1 MKTKLSSKLKSCWNL
16 FVCLWLKSRRKRN
29 IITETSKMLV
39 RKEGWDDNYFIAFK
53 MSLLYLLPK
62 LAVRSSLWGIRY
74 RIPKP
79 SDIRMAQK
87 ASASSI
93 EPWLLPVVLFTTR
106 IFSPNIS
113 QLKCST
119 GRRNVREIKT
129 KCSQKYRDKSSTKTS
144 QPACQLVLKIIK
156 EWKMFQQ
163 QPGKYFSCWEN
174 ISQSLKHFIWK

>member
-1 MKTKLSSKLKSCWNL
+1 MLHLKCLFSIFYESWL
-16 FVCLWLKSRRKRN
+16 FVPVCEASDTGYPSQKIL
-29 IITETSKMLV
+29 
-39 RKEGWDDNYFIAFK
+39 GC
-53 MSLLYLLPK
+53 PK
-62 LAVRSSLWGIRY
+62 KIQVKY
-74 RIPKP
+74 
-79 SDIRMAQK
+79 
-87 ASASSI
+87 I